1 MENNP
6 VKRYRNDQELVA
18 AMRAGDESA
27 LKTCYALYAQ
37 GIRSWLIK
45 KGARLDIS
53 MDLIQNTFLALWQ
66 NVQKPGFILTCK
78 MRTYLTHIAYHQLLK
93 CLEKEKRYKYADDRI
108 LAYTHTDYSTYKE
121 VGNEQD
127 LPADLVSKL
136 LENLPEHHKKLLRY
150 YYYDELTQ
158 DEIAKRIGFKNA
170 DTVKNTKCKIMKI
183 LRTKLINEHQEYMH
197 EIDYLAVKKIA

>member
-1 MENNP
+1 MKSNP
-6 VKRYRNDQELVA
+6 GTRYRNDQELVA

-66 NVQKPGFILTCK
+66 NAQKPSFVLTCK
-78 MRTYLTHIAYHQLLK
+78 MRTYLTHIAYNQLLK
-93 CLEKEKRYKYADDRI
+93 CLEKEKRYKYTDDRI
-108 LAYTHTDYSTYKE
+108 LAYTYTDYSEYKE
-121 VGNEQD
+121 IGNEQD

-136 LENLPEHHKKLLRY
+136 LGHLQEHHKKLLQYFY
-150 YYYDELTQ
+150 YEDLPQ

-170 DTVKNTKCKIMKI
+170 DAVKTAKCKIMKI
-183 LRTKLINEHQEYMH
+183 LRTKLIDELQEYME
-197 EIDYLAVKKIA
+197 EIDYLSVKKIA